1 MVAQTVKNLPAI
13 WEIQV
18 ESLGLEDPLE
28 KGLSILSSERFHG
41 QRSLIGY
48 SPWATKSQTRL
59 RVSNT
64 PYVIKE
70 QFFFVDFEMFADF

>member
-1 MVAQTVKNLPAI
+1 MAQTVKNLPAR

-28 KGLSILSSERFHG
+28 KGLSILSSGRFHG
-41 QRSLIGY
+41 QRSLVGY
-48 SPWATKSQTRL
+48 SPWATKSQIRL